1 MPKKDIGKLRPVSNL
16 EKSVVKPVSVIEVS
30 MQWKPLG
37 CPKITPSLKS
47 LAPDADSGAKF
58 QVLMEFDQ
66 KNEIDQGLG
75 VPNLI

>member
-1 MPKKDIGKLRPVSNL
+1 MFF
-16 EKSVVKPVSVIEVS
+16 
-30 MQWKPLG
+30 QWKEIKEKAIVAQTLG

>member
-1 MPKKDIGKLRPVSNL
+1 MSICPKISFDGK
-16 EKSVVKPVSVIEVS
+16 I
-30 MQWKPLG
+30 G

-47 LAPDADSGAKF
+47 LAPDADSGAKI

>member
-1 MPKKDIGKLRPVSNL
+1 MEDL
-16 EKSVVKPVSVIEVS
+16 ENVIPTFSLKETVI
-30 MQWKPLG
+30 LG